1 MVISIKHYQSKKNL
15 YFLLNSFIF
24 CGLNGISTFSFSLFH
39 GGIFS
44 RRVLFTFHLCSQ
56 NQHVLR
62 QNTQEE
68 FNREKKN
75 YSGPPLSVPGDAL
88 SSLWKLWRLC
98 SSNCRFAIWTSS
110 SSSITRLRSRAYY
123 IIVHYEWF
131 QCQNKHFSG
140 KWIISVIHFDRK
152 LYHCRYFA
160 TSYLSKSKFW

>member
-24 CGLNGISTFSFSLFH
+24 CGLNGI
-39 GGIFS
+39 
-44 RRVLFTFHLCSQ
+44 FTFNFQSFPWWHIFPSSIIYLSPLFSKSTRSQ
-56 NQHVLR
+56 AEHPGRIQS
-62 QNTQEE
+62 
-68 FNREKKN
+68 REKKLLWT
-75 YSGPPLSVPGDAL
+75 SPFHAGRRM

-98 SSNCRFAIWTSS
+98 SSNCRFAIWTST

-152 LYHCRYFA
+152 LYHCR
-160 TSYLSKSKFW
+160 